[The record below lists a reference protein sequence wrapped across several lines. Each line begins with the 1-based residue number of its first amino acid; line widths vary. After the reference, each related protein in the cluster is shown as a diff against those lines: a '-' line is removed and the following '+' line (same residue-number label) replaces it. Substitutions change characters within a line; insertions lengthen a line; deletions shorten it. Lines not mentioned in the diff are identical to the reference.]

1 MFAAY
6 NAGPGRLE
14 DHLQNGATLPAETRA
29 YIGGIARSLKLSTG
43 KSGLD
48 LVTLTRPDGSVI
60 KIDPAQVVAI
70 RPAPPGEYAPDV
82 KTVVSLGKHKQQAI
96 REEAQAVTAALR
108 AAGKLI

>member
-14 DHLQNGATLPAETRA
+14 DHLQNGVTLPAETRA
-29 YIGGIARSLKLSTG
+29 YVGGIAKSLKLLTG

-48 LVTLTRPDGSVI
+48 LVTLTRPDGTTV
-60 KIDPAQVVAI
+60 KIDPAQVIAI
-70 RPAPPGEYAPDV
+70 RPASPGEYAPDV
-82 KTVVSLGKHKQQAI
+82 KAVITLGKNKLQAI
-96 REEAQAVTAALR
+96 REEPVAATAALR